1 MNNHYKTLGLGGD
14 FNYYCHRQETKMT
27 SSLNAELQDASIK
40 LEDKKGF
47 NPIVTCAELDPQ
59 EYIKNDVY
67 KQVHKKQKFGKFIKF
82 AKIPI
87 TKYKLWHDQLNNA
100 EVRDDQN
107 KDHADEDIAYSYK
120 KDGWIYTSFPPII
133 STDGSIRDGRTRIR
147 AAIHAG
153 WDQILVAIYSYDED
167 KVDPEYASIT
177 NGLIANNHTTA
188 RSASMND
195 FVKAGKSLI
204 KRDKLE
210 REHSA
215 IEEWLINDVEIA
227 NFFDV
232 DAGTHTKIKNRIF
245 NESAEDSDI
254 IIDKDRDEWIE
265 YVKQSPEFKELN
277 ILPPDSPTPFNEN
290 KLILYSAS
298 RTNARRCFCDSI
310 LSNQSKDEEVCKHSY
325 IVLYSNDRTEEKVR
339 QAVKD
344 FESDLNTFYTQ
355 SVNMVNGLING
366 IDIKVPKTR
375 SYTII
380 GIVPLFEYND
390 THKTLRSLNRVVPLD
405 KL

>member
-1 MNNHYKTLGLGGD
+1 
-14 FNYYCHRQETKMT
+14 MT

-120 KDGWIYTSFPPII
+120 KDGWLYTSFPPII

-147 AAIHAG
+147 AAILAG

-188 RSASMND
+188 RSATMND

>member
-1 MNNHYKTLGLGGD
+1 MNNHYKTLGLSGD

-120 KDGWIYTSFPPII
+120 KDGWLYTSFPPII

>member
-1 MNNHYKTLGLGGD
+1 
-14 FNYYCHRQETKMT
+14 MT
-27 SSLNAELQDASIK
+27 TSINGELQDVTRK
-40 LEDKKGF
+40 LEEKKGF
-47 NPIVTCAELDPQ
+47 DHIVTCAELDPQ
-59 EYIKNDVY
+59 VYVERETY
-67 KQVHKKQKFGKFIKF
+67 KQAHKKQKYGRFIKF
-82 AKIPI
+82 AKISL
-87 TKYKLWHDQLNNA
+87 KGYNLWDDELNNA

-120 KDGWIYTSFPPII
+120 KDGWLYSSFPPII
-133 STDGSIRDGRTRIR
+133 STDGSIKDGRTRIR
-147 AAIHAG
+147 AAILAG

-167 KVDPEYASIT
+167 KVDPVYASIT

-188 RSASMND
+188 RTATMND
-195 FVKAGKSLI
+195 FIKAGKALI
-204 KRDKLE
+204 KLEKLE

-227 NFFDV
+227 DFFDV

-339 QAVKD
+339 EAVKD

-355 SVNMVNGLING
+355 SVNMVNGLIDG

-390 THKTLRSLNRVVPLD
+390 THKELRTLNRLVPLN

>member
-40 LEDKKGF
+40 LEDEKGF

-195 FVKAGKSLI
+195 FIKAGKSLI

>member
-1 MNNHYKTLGLGGD
+1 
-14 FNYYCHRQETKMT
+14 MT

-40 LEDKKGF
+40 LEDEKGF

-107 KDHADEDIAYSYK
+107 KDHADENIAYSYK
-120 KDGWIYTSFPPII
+120 KDGWLYTSFPPII

-147 AAIHAG
+147 AAILAG

-188 RSASMND
+188 RSATMND